1 MISKGNPERVVV
13 LAVETTADRLEP
25 EDIAEMERLVE
36 SAGGVVVHTAIQRRQ
51 SRDPGFLVGKGK
63 IHELAGVLE
72 ALETE
77 MVVVACDLSAAQ
89 ARNIEAALGAK
100 VIDRTQLIMD
110 IFAQR
115 AQTREG
121 KLQVEL
127 AQLLY
132 LLPRLSGKGVALSR
146 LGGGI
151 GTRGPGETK
160 LEADRRTIRRRI
172 ADLNAEIEA
181 VGRHRSLHRR
191 SRRSVP
197 LPVCALV
204 GYTNAGK
211 SSLLRA
217 LTGAQVVVEDRL
229 FATLDPTTRKVALPN
244 RQELLLTDT
253 VGFIRHLPPHLVA
266 AFRATLEEVIEADL
280 LVHVVD
286 VSDQGLERQVAAVN
300 EILESLG
307 VHGKPMVTALN
318 KIDLLDGGIMR
329 EALIGQFPNAV
340 AVSALTG
347 QGFEGL
353 LEAFQRLLA
362 PSRVTIR
369 LRIPYGNGDV
379 LSTIRRGGVVHEEV
393 YHDDCVE
400 ILAEIDRV
408 LADRMEMR
416 LGEGQCERGAVA
428 SMDEGLRHKRAVD

>member
-1 MISKGNPERVVV
+1 VVI
-13 LAVETTADRLEP
+13 LGVETPSDRLEP
-25 EDIAEMERLVE
+25 EDMAEMERLVE

-63 IHELAGVLE
+63 IDELKGLLE
-72 ALETE
+72 ALEAA
-77 MVVVACDLSAAQ
+77 MVVVACDLTAAQ
-89 ARNIEAALGAK
+89 AANIQAVTGVK

-115 AQTREG
+115 AQTKEG

-132 LLPRLSGKGVALSR
+132 LLPRLSGKGGSLSR

-172 ADLNAEIEA
+172 ADLKDEIES
-181 VGRHRSLHRR
+181 VGKHRSLHRR

-217 LTGAQVVVEDRL
+217 LTGARVVVEDQL
-229 FATLDPTTRKVALPN
+229 FATLDPTTRKIVLPN

-253 VGFIRHLPPHLVA
+253 VGFIRRLPPHLVA
-266 AFRATLEEVIEADL
+266 AFRATLEEVVEADL
-280 LVHVVD
+280 LIHVVD
-286 VSDQGLERQVAAVN
+286 VSDHGFSRQVVAVN
-300 EILESLG
+300 EVLESLG
-307 VHGKPMVTALN
+307 VRDKPVVTALN
-318 KIDLLDGGIMR
+318 KIDLVEGGGTR
-329 EALIGQFPNAV
+329 EALLGQFPNAV
-340 AVSALTG
+340 AISALTG
-347 QGFEGL
+347 QGLGGL
-353 LEAFQRLLA
+353 LEVLQRLLA
-362 PSRVTIR
+362 PGRVTVR
-369 LRIPYGNGDV
+369 LRVPYDDGDV
-379 LSTIRRGGVVHEEV
+379 LSAIRGGGVVREEKYHED
-393 YHDDCVE
+393 HVE
-400 ILAEIDRV
+400 MLAEMDRA
-408 LADRMEMR
+408 LAGRMEMR
-416 LGEGQCERGAVA
+416 LGERQCERGTVA
-428 SMDEGLRHKRAVD
+428 SLDEGVRDKQAVD